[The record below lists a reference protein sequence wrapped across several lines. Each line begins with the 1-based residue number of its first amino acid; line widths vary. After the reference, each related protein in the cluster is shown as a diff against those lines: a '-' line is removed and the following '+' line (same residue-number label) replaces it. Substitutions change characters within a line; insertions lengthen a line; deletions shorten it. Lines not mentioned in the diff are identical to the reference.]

1 MEFESFE
8 DKINVLK
15 LMRSFSSCMRFA
27 YQRLLEG
34 WKRKDLKRALQEIFP
49 LNSRYCDDAIS
60 KAKDMLTSCKKRDIN
75 PVKIIFGGKDLF
87 KRLKKNHL
95 HGKKREKLKRR
106 WIEKRQGMVC
116 SRGDKS
122 KKGNL
127 NLRSIFIKGELYLR
141 INTGK
146 GKYIYAKVYRR
157 IQKGRREKDKWL
169 WFVQDLLT
177 AETTRCYKPYFVE
190 LKLKDNNVYAMIS
203 FEENIPDI

>member
-1 MEFESFE
+1 
-8 DKINVLK
+8 
-15 LMRSFSSCMRFA
+15 MRFA

-34 WKRKDLKRALQEIFP
+34 WKRKDLKRALQKIFP

-60 KAKDMLTSCKKRDIN
+60 KAKDMFTNCKKRGIS
-75 PVKIIFGGKDLF
+75 PVKIIFGGKNLF
-87 KRLKKNHL
+87 EKLKKNHL
-95 HGKKREKLKRR
+95 QGKRR
-106 WIEKRQGMVC
+106 KKLRRKWIEKRQGRVC

-127 NLRSIFIKGELYLR
+127 NLRFIFIKGELYLR

-146 GKYIYAKVYRR
+146 GKYIYAKVYRK

-169 WFVQDLLT
+169 WFIQNLLT

-203 FEENIPDI
+203 FEENTPDIKITRQSGAIGIGCIRQERVAI